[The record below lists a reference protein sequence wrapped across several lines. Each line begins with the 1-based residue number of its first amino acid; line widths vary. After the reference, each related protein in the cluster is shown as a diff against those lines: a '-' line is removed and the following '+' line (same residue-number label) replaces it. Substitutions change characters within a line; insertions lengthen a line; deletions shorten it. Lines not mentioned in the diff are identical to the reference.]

1 MRRLL
6 AALMLCACIAG
17 SCAGCGAQGFM
28 TQFTDEMGDIAAEA
42 PLEGATYY
50 LRVDNECVAED
61 ESGDPDMPYRYE
73 LTAWSEEGAET
84 TVIFRTARVLQDGA
98 YLRFDAT
105 FLRGMISWEEVSRD
119 EMPDAV
125 QRAMGVV

>member
-1 MRRLL
+1 MK
-6 AALMLCACIAG
+6 
-17 SCAGCGAQGFM
+17 
-28 TQFTDEMGDIAAEA
+28 QFTDEMGDIAAEA

-84 TVIFRTARVLQDGA
+84 SVIFRTARMLQDGA
-98 YLRFDAT
+98 YLRFDAA

-125 QRAMGVV
+125 QRAMGAV

>member
-1 MRRLL
+1 MRRLF
-6 AALMLCACIAG
+6 AALMLGACIAV

-50 LRVDNECVAED
+50 LCVDNECVVED

-73 LTAWSEEGAET
+73 LPAWSEEGTET
-84 TVIFRTARVLQDGA
+84 TVIFRTVRLLQDDA
-98 YLRFDAT
+98 YLQFDAA
-105 FLRGMISWEEVSRD
+105 FLRGMISWEEVSYD

-125 QRAMGVV
+125 QRAMGAV

>member
-6 AALMLCACIAG
+6 AALMLCACITAC
-17 SCAGCGAQGFM
+17 SGCGAQGFM
-28 TQFTDEMGDIAAEA
+28 KQFTDEMGDIAAEA

-84 TVIFRTARVLQDGA
+84 SVIFRTARMLQDGA
-98 YLRFDAT
+98 YLRFDAA

-125 QRAMGVV
+125 QRAMGAV